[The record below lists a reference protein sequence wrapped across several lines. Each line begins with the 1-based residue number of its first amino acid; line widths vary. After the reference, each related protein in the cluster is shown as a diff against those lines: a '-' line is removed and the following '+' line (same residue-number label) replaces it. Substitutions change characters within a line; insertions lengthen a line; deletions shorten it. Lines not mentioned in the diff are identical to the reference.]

1 VSSKIRRYAP
11 IALIIAIVSTAV
23 VTLGWFVWNGMHAVT
38 KPDRRVAQQ
47 VQIIRPPPPPEVKEE
62 PPPEVKDEVKLPEP
76 EQTPDTPDNQPPAGE
91 QLGLDAEGGA
101 GGDAFGLLGRKGGRD
116 LLAGGG
122 PDRFSWYANV
132 LKSTLVERLSENRN
146 IRRTRYSVIVR
157 LWVKADG
164 RVERVNLD
172 SGTGDKEL
180 DRNIEAAFASLG
192 RVPEAPPADLPQP
205 VRLRLVNRI

>member
-1 VSSKIRRYAP
+1 MSSTVRRYAP
-11 IALIIAIVSTAV
+11 VLVIVAVVSTVMVA
-23 VTLGWFVWNGMHAVT
+23 LGRLVWTGMHAVT
-38 KPDRRVAQQ
+38 KPDRKVVQQ
-47 VQIIRPPPPPEVKEE
+47 VQIIRPPPPPDIKEE
-62 PPPEVKDEVKLPEP
+62 PPPDVKDEVKLPEP
-76 EQTPDTPDNQPPAGE
+76 EETPDTPDNQPAAGD

-116 LLAGGG
+116 LLAGAGT
-122 PDRFSWYANV
+122 DRFSWYANI

-146 IRRTRYSVIVR
+146 IRRSRYSVTVR

-164 RVERVNLD
+164 RVERVNID
-172 SGTGDKEL
+172 SGTGDKDL
-180 DRNIEAAFASLG
+180 DRKIEAAFAALG